1 MKEQIYPLALV
12 DEIQQRLNL
21 IRELFGG
28 HAEPSI
34 VIPSV
39 PQKDVQE
46 MEICRCI
53 LQLMDMNVPDHRG
66 RMRPLF
72 YKASHW
78 QAVYR
83 ILVDYQLGAVDGD
96 YIGFSNWMNRIIPDG
111 CRVPFSYEALRGISR
126 TVFVRP
132 YAKWYYDS
140 TYSQTRLPYESM
152 VRIAEA
158 FLQLLKDNGLV
169 KC

>member
-28 HAEPSI
+28 HAEPSV

-53 LQLMDMNVPDHRG
+53 LQLMDMDVPDHRG

-158 FLQLLKDNGLV
+158 FLQLLKDKGLV